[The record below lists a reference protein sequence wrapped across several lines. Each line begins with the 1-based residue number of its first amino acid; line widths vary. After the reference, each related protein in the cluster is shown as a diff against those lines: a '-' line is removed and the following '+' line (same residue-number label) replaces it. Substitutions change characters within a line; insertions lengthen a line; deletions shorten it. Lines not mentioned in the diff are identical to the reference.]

1 LVFAATRTAR
11 AASLLLIKITA
22 REAMIL
28 VHELT
33 ARTLGGL
40 IGRSETIKQIIPRVL
55 QPENGRASTK
65 MPAET
70 ATPR

>member
-1 LVFAATRTAR
+1 
-11 AASLLLIKITA
+11 LIKITA

-40 IGRSETIKQIIPRVL
+40 IGRSETIMQIIPRAEPLQQQIARTFRECRWRTAL
-55 QPENGRASTK
+55 QPSGRERQGIDQNTD
-65 MPAET
+65 
-70 ATPR
+70 